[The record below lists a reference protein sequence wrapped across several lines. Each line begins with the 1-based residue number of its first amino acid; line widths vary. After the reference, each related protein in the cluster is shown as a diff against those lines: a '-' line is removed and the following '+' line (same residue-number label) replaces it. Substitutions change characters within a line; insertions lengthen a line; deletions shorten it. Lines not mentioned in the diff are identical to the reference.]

1 MRKTGAAAD
10 AFQKTKAADATGGEP
25 MNSFV
30 TSLLAVAALAELAG
44 ALSPPKARDPIRRIA
59 FLAALLVLIAPIRA
73 LYENREDLL
82 SRTADLLDTDLAFD
96 PASADCRLTAGV
108 IFRCAADKWKIA
120 AERVRIVFTEED
132 GAVRAVRVE
141 IKNCPYAIRAELEKE
156 LRAALSPDGG
166 VEIVVLG
173 GR

>member
-73 LYENREDLL
+73 LCFRAPPICWIRIWR
-82 SRTADLLDTDLAFD
+82 SIPPPRTA
-96 PASADCRLTAGV
+96 G
-108 IFRCAADKWKIA
+108 
-120 AERVRIVFTEED
+120 
-132 GAVRAVRVE
+132 
-141 IKNCPYAIRAELEKE
+141 
-156 LRAALSPDGG
+156 
-166 VEIVVLG
+166 
-173 GR
+173 